1 MVAYLNSFGKICK
14 SEDFPRDSKL
24 GKRISDI
31 PYFLLGDEAFAI
43 DTSLMKPDPHRSANG
58 DEKIF
63 NYRLSRAR
71 RIVENFF
78 GILSSRFRI
87 LLRTLEL
94 DVENALEIVR
104 ACVALH
110 NFLMTKQDKAYI
122 TPGLLDTEDSN
133 GSVVPGAWRNLIENQ
148 DVCTLTSNPSDRSS
162 SLSARDV
169 SNSLK
174 EFFYD
179 EGAIDFQW
187 QMIE

>member
-1 MVAYLNSFGKICK
+1 
-14 SEDFPRDSKL
+14 
-24 GKRISDI
+24 
-31 PYFLLGDEAFAI
+31 
-43 DTSLMKPDPHRSANG
+43 
-58 DEKIF
+58 
-63 NYRLSRAR
+63 
-71 RIVENFF
+71 
-78 GILSSRFRI
+78 
-87 LLRTLEL
+87 
-94 DVENALEIVR
+94 
-104 ACVALH
+104 
-110 NFLMTKQDKAYI
+110 AYI